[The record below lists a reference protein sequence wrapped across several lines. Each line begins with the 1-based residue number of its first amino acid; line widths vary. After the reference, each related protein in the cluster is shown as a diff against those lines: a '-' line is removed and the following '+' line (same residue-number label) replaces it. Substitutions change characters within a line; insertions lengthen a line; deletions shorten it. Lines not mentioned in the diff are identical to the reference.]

1 MDEKARRRFEQ
12 MYQEYEGTVRRLAYG
27 YNIPVDYIDDI
38 VQDTFV
44 SYAQYDY
51 SLEQTETGKRILLG
65 RIVKSRCVD
74 YRRRLENRT
83 CEDVD
88 NDDFIIED
96 FRIQNRKQSIPE
108 YVASKERCIAILD
121 AIENMPDNWQKVANL
136 KLIQGRPTEEVCQ
149 ILNISEKACYS
160 RVSRIRKYMET
171 LLGNE
176 MWP

>member
-1 MDEKARRRFEQ
+1 
-12 MYQEYEGTVRRLAYG
+12 MYQEYEGTVRRLAYV

-88 NDDFIIED
+88 NDDFIMED

-121 AIENMPDNWQKVANL
+121 AIENMPDNCSAK
-136 KLIQGRPTEEVCQ
+136 GRMEIMARTPTEIDRQVETPD
-149 ILNISEKACYS
+149 NIRA
-160 RVSRIRKYMET
+160 RP
-171 LLGNE
+171 L
-176 MWP
+176 

>member
-1 MDEKARRRFEQ
+1 MC
-12 MYQEYEGTVRRLAYG
+12 RL
-27 YNIPVDYIDDI
+27 P
-38 VQDTFV
+38 
-44 SYAQYDY
+44 
-51 SLEQTETGKRILLG
+51 
-65 RIVKSRCVD
+65 
-74 YRRRLENRT
+74 RRLENRT

-88 NDDFIIED
+88 NDDFIMED

>member
-65 RIVKSRCVD
+65 RIVK
-74 YRRRLENRT
+74 
-83 CEDVD
+83 
-88 NDDFIIED
+88 
-96 FRIQNRKQSIPE
+96 
-108 YVASKERCIAILD
+108 
-121 AIENMPDNWQKVANL
+121 
-136 KLIQGRPTEEVCQ
+136 
-149 ILNISEKACYS
+149 KA
-160 RVSRIRKYMET
+160 VV
-171 LLGNE
+171 
-176 MWP
+176 

>member
-1 MDEKARRRFEQ
+1 MDEEARKRFEQ
-12 MYQEYEGTVRRLAYG
+12 MYLEYAGTVRRLAYG
-27 YNIPVDYIDDI
+27 YNIPADYIDDI

-65 RIVKSRCVD
+65 RIVKCRCMD
-74 YRRRLENRT
+74 YHRRLGNRT

-88 NDDFIIED
+88 HDNFMMED
-96 FRIQNRKQSIPE
+96 FRIQNRKQSIPD

-121 AIENMPDNWQKVANL
+121 AIGDMPDNWQKVATL

-160 RVSRIRKYMET
+160 RVSRIRKHMET
-171 LLGNE
+171 LLRNE